1 MKTRSLAT
9 VAAASAALVLSMAGP
24 ALAGGE
30 TGAGGLTVHPSTA
43 GPGATVQI
51 KAHCKEGGHGTVAS
65 DAFESSQAHTG
76 RHHHGRHHHDGRHHD
91 GRHHEHDG
99 VMQDDGK
106 RADGVA
112 THHPTHKKGHHHH
125 APFASAKVMHEGLT
139 PGKTYQVTGYCKNH
153 KPLTGTFT
161 FSGVSGGAHAG
172 LGGLASGTQ
181 STGGGMSTT
190 TTAAAAA
197 GGLALAGVA
206 GYLMIWRRRANADKA

>member
-30 TGAGGLTVHPSTA
+30 TGTGGLTVHPSTA

-51 KAHCKEGGHGTVAS
+51 TAHCKAGGQGTVAS
-65 DAFESSQAHTG
+65 LAFEHSQAHTG
-76 RHHHGRHHHDGRHHD
+76 GHHHGRHHHHDGRHHD
-91 GRHHEHDG
+91 GRHHDHNN
-99 VMQDDGK
+99 MLDDSK
-106 RADGVA
+106 PADGS

-125 APFASAKVMHEGLT
+125 APFASAKVMHQGLT
-139 PGKTYQVTGYCKNH
+139 PGKTYQVTGYCKDGR
-153 KPLTGTFT
+153 PLTGNFT

-181 STGGGMSTT
+181 SSGSGMSTT

-197 GGLALAGVA
+197 GGLAVAGLA
-206 GYLMIWRRRANADKA
+206 GYLMVWRRRANADKA